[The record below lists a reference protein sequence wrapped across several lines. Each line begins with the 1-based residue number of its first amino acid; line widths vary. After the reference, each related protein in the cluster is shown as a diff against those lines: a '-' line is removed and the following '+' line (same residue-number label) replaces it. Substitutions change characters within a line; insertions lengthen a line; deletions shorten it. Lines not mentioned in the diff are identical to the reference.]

1 MVGPGDD
8 AKKDK
13 LEKQKQLVVDAQ
25 TLSFDEWKKKYSALS
40 AAEKRVLQINDSMIA
55 DRGSFKS
62 FQDTNVSFF
71 DTQLSN
77 LDKKLGLEKA
87 AAEKA
92 AALKAQQDKE
102 DQELTAAATPISNF
116 FKQTSADAKTINQ
129 LSGVAK

>member
-1 MVGPGDD
+1 MALYNMVGPGDD

-25 TLSFDEWKKKYSALS
+25 TLSFDDWKKKYSALS
-40 AAEKRVLQINDSMIA
+40 AAEKKVLQINDSMIA

-62 FQDTNVSFF
+62 FQDTDVSFF

-92 AALKAQQDKE
+92 AVPA
-102 DQELTAAATPISNF
+102 
-116 FKQTSADAKTINQ
+116 
-129 LSGVAK
+129 VA